1 MRTGAPSRIGGL
13 RTSLIWF
20 AVPSST
26 KWQEHPFGNVCEC
39 RRGGKKMNSR
49 YFLHWAM
56 KATKLPAGEENLVT
70 SSSLGREQA
79 GNYLEFSGLDLDLKC
94 LGSGRLCSQASSCL
108 SFSTLPVCLLE

>member
-1 MRTGAPSRIGGL
+1 
-13 RTSLIWF
+13 
-20 AVPSST
+20 
-26 KWQEHPFGNVCEC
+26 
-39 RRGGKKMNSR
+39 
-49 YFLHWAM
+49 M

-79 GNYLEFSGLDLDLKC
+79 GDYLEFSGLDLDLKC